1 MIPRPALMI
10 PWRNTIASP
19 LTTIVAVTLDG
30 TPELVDTESIPLPLT
45 LGRDYWVSA
54 DAAADADPDG
64 EGGDGDLVALL
75 AAGLVAE
82 VATIDAVEPS
92 WTTDGRL
99 RLTATLSGAAVQ
111 WGIFTVHE
119 DDEPAWTMARL
130 LGLPIIPDAAPQAIS
145 AGAVLTMPLM
155 SDRLFW
161 PGRPFHRDSRD
172 RDEFVG
178 SVSHTTDGFAWP
190 AVQTAPVVRREVGW
204 DYLRLQHVLEEYADE
219 LGPFNTAETIR
230 REGLRWGRR
239 VRLYGDIGDLGTTDA
254 YSVYRPREPLQPI
267 VRQGEGDDQIFHDL
281 RLDLVRLS
289 AASAEGDGGGDPPT
303 INNYTVGGAEESL
316 SVRAGA
322 EVVIAYSITGAD
334 SVSINQGIGA
344 VDPEAD
350 TITGVYAPEGV
361 TAYTITA
368 TNAYG
373 TAEMTVT
380 ITGVADVIL
389 AQDWDILYDSKDA
402 NAGAHTWAATIHPGT
417 AGDYELA
424 HAGDSGNRPNYAFD
438 TGALAEGLAGIG
450 PERVDKAIRLDV
462 SSNTTSG
469 FTGAAAT
476 QDWSSFYDEAAD
488 NLRISAL
495 VYVGSVTN
503 GRRMLAIEDTT
514 TEFFRVASISSNRW
528 AYSVRADTDGG
539 TNSFNTPTNTYQ
551 TVGWYLWEWV
561 FRGRYWDLF
570 QNGVA
575 LLDNQDQVNNYRPTV
590 DSIKLCLLGAVNGTV
605 SDDSGILFMA
615 ARGLGPSGTY
625 SLANHQAFAAA
636 VGVYTPP

>member
-19 LTTIVAVTLDG
+19 LTTIVAFTFDG
-30 TPELVDTESIPLPLT
+30 TPEIVDTESIPLPLT

-64 EGGDGDLVALL
+64 EGGSGDLVALL
-75 AAGLVAE
+75 ATALVAE

-111 WGIFTVHE
+111 WGILTVHE

-145 AGAVLTMPLM
+145 AGGVLTMPVM

-239 VRLYGDIGDLGTTDA
+239 VRLYDDIGDLGTADA

-316 SVRAGA
+316 SVRAGD

-344 VDPEAD
+344 VDPESD

-361 TAYTITA
+361 TEYTITA
-368 TNAYG
+368 TNPYG
-373 TAEMTVT
+373 TSERTVT
-380 ITGVADVIL
+380 ITGVRQVLTRLGAAFRSMWGSDLSGASWPYREAGFDTPIARGSNASGGQSTSGFAALALPAALVNQGVRPADPSSSST
-389 AQDWDILYDSKDA
+389 QGYSDSS
-402 NAGAHTWAATIHPGT
+402 T
-417 AGDYELA
+417 AGDGNQHPAACWRVLLLIEPKVLTNSRILWQMFRDGNNLVSVSWLSSGSTLRVGTVRGGTTTNYDITGHGLENDSPAILEFVFDE
-424 HAGDSGNRPNYAFD
+424 AGGDAGEARFICRCNGVEVLNTPSGGTGSFAGFSDTQTLFGLMGSR
-438 TGALAEGLAGIG
+438 TGAVTLDAVYTAWEVRPGSAHTDWTLPAHQLDAQALGL
-450 PERVDKAIRLDV
+450 
-462 SSNTTSG
+462 
-469 FTGAAAT
+469 
-476 QDWSSFYDEAAD
+476 
-488 NLRISAL
+488 
-495 VYVGSVTN
+495 
-503 GRRMLAIEDTT
+503 
-514 TEFFRVASISSNRW
+514 
-528 AYSVRADTDGG
+528 
-539 TNSFNTPTNTYQ
+539 
-551 TVGWYLWEWV
+551 
-561 FRGRYWDLF
+561 
-570 QNGVA
+570 
-575 LLDNQDQVNNYRPTV
+575 
-590 DSIKLCLLGAVNGTV
+590 
-605 SDDSGILFMA
+605 
-615 ARGLGPSGTY
+615 
-625 SLANHQAFAAA
+625 
-636 VGVYTPP
+636 YTPP